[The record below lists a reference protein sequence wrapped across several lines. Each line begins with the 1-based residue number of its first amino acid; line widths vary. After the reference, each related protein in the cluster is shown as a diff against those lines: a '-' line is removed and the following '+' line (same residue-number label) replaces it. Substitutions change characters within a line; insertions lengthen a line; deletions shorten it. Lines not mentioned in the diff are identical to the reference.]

1 MYVLMVVAV
10 VTGYVHVV
18 GLGFPM
24 ELLDAMGVPPLI
36 PRMEGIAVVSS
47 FVHRF
52 TVIVLVGV
60 VGVHVADVLRHHWV
74 IKDGILARMWPP
86 LGGGSTDGARPGT
99 GSGPRRG
106 SRRTVADGPRT

>member
-36 PRMEGIAVVSS
+36 PRMERIAVVSS

-52 TVIVLVGV
+52 TVFVLVGV
-60 VGVHVADVLRHHWV
+60 VGVHVAEVLRHHWV
-74 IKDGILARMWPP
+74 LKDGILGRMWPP
-86 LGGGSTDGARPGT
+86 VGGGPTAPEAQAAEPPNDL
-99 GSGPRRG
+99 
-106 SRRTVADGPRT
+106 